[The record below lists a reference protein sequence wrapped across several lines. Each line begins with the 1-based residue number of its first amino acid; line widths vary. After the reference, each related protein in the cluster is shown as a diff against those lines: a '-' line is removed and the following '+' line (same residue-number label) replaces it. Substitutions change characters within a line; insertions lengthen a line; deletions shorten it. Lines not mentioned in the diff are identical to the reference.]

1 MVSDKKSSENVSPL
15 PQCRPAL
22 GQQDMEYI
30 PNTQGGGALGYGM
43 ATHCQTGTRNGSVES
58 TKYRGSQLI

>member
-1 MVSDKKSSENVSPL
+1 MVSDKKSSENVSPS

-30 PNTQGGGALGYGM
+30 PNTQGGG
-43 ATHCQTGTRNGSVES
+43 TRVQNGDPLTNGHEE
-58 TKYRGSQLI
+58 R